1 MSCLIL
7 HEEYTCQIDCQ
18 ELGMFTDVGFDFGE
32 MLDPE
37 LNSETMM

>member
-7 HEEYTCQIDCQ
+7 HDEYMYPIDCQ
-18 ELGMFTDVGFDFGE
+18 ELGMFTDVGFDLGDMF
-32 MLDPE
+32 DPE